1 MKPPRY
7 TDKQRGGRYRTA
19 DETKQP
25 GYLARRLKA
34 YARLE
39 RLRAKATNVTTIK
52 PKRKVAA

>member
-39 RLRAKATNVTTIK
+39 RMRAGKSNVTAMK
-52 PKRKVAA
+52 PRRKAA